1 MIAFWIA
8 VAVGAVVAVA
18 YIGLGVQAFGQVR
31 RTVLADAAAGETAG
45 LPLDPDDATPEGGF
59 TLKAIGAVVSSTL
72 VIALLGFGAVFWYIP
87 AILAVG
93 SAIAVIVA
101 FLIERKSLGE

>member
-8 VAVGAVVAVA
+8 VVVGAVVAVA

-31 RTVLADAAAGETAG
+31 RTVLADAAAGGTDS
-45 LPLDPDDATPEGGF
+45 LPADSGDSTPEGGF

-72 VIALLGFGAVFWYIP
+72 VIALLGFSAVFWYVP
-87 AILAVG
+87 AILAIG
-93 SAIAVIVA
+93 SAVAVVVA
-101 FLIERKSLGE
+101 FLIERKSLGV